1 MAPTSTKGPARANGR
16 RDEGLAADV
25 ADLLG
30 HDDRLGR
37 VEVEVRVDGGV
48 VHLQGEVPTEAERRL
63 LRVLVGR
70 LRNVLAV
77 WDLVRLPGQAP
88 LNVVDIGCGGT
99 TQYAGSIGIDRFA
112 SPVTSVVADLG
123 AGLPLAAHSVD
134 HLFMVHILEHL
145 YDPVGLMNEVHRVV
159 RPDGVAHV
167 LVPHWRHPNAVADP
181 THVRYYGAE
190 TFRWF
195 CQVRPGASCF
205 EPLSVSVREDTVFAD
220 LRPVDPAGAPPTE
233 LLARWFD

>member
-1 MAPTSTKGPARANGR
+1 MSTSGQR
-16 RDEGLAADV
+16 RDQGLAEDV
-25 ADLLG
+25 ADLLA

-37 VEVEVRVDGGV
+37 VKVEVRVDGGV
-48 VHLQGEVPTEAERRL
+48 VHLQGEVAAGAERRL

-77 WDLVRLPGQAP
+77 WDLVRLPDQPP
-88 LNVVDIGCGGT
+88 LHVVDIGCGRT
-99 TQYAGSIGIDRFA
+99 TQYAGSIGIDRFV
-112 SPVTSVVADLG
+112 SPVTSVVADLE
-123 AGLPLAAHSVD
+123 AGLPLAPRSVD
-134 HLFMVHILEHL
+134 HLFMVHILEHV

-159 RPDGVAHV
+159 RPDGVVHL

-195 CQVRPGASCF
+195 CEDRPGVACF
-205 EPLSVSVREDTVFAD
+205 EPLSLSVLDDTVLAD
-220 LRPVDPAGAPPTE
+220 LRPVDPAGAPTPE
-233 LLARWFD
+233 VLARWFD